1 MTETAIRLDT
11 TRQTID
17 TAPAT
22 QHPAPLDWLLSFR
35 GLDPARLE
43 QDDFAPAAEWIRDGL
58 DADNVHIVL
67 SDSPAAKPRFVGS
80 ACAPNSDPS
89 LCTASVAILAAV
101 LGDGQTV
108 LLDNAGRNT
117 PFAADPQLQR
127 FNVASVLCVPLS
139 VSGRCL
145 GAIYADAR
153 TPRLWNDG
161 ELAVIELAA
170 GLLALAWD
178 HRRLLRQT
186 RDNVAMAEAGLAA
199 QKMSHAV
206 KNILQMVCG
215 AGEVIDFA
223 LKNKHIDRIQRS
235 WDILGPNLQRMKKFT
250 LDMLDYS
257 RPRPFEFAPADP
269 AALIAAVAESFTA
282 ALSSRDIR
290 LDLRLDAAPKSVTL
304 DSARVTEMLRNLIFY
319 ALDRIGAQPG
329 RLGIECRTNTNNSA
343 VEILISNSGPALDP
357 AATNDIFAPYEPDRG
372 QLSTGLGL
380 AIARRIAQTHNGSI
394 ALDPADNAFGITL
407 PLNTVQAGPKK

>member
-1 MTETAIRLDT
+1 MTETAIRLDLT
-11 TRQTID
+11 QQTID
-17 TAPAT
+17 TAPVA

-35 GLDPARLE
+35 GLDAACLE
-43 QDDFAPAAEWIRDGL
+43 RDDFVPAAEWIREGL
-58 DADNVHIVL
+58 DADNVHIML
-67 SDSPAAKPRFVGS
+67 ADSSAAACRPVGS
-80 ACAPNSDPS
+80 AHAPHSDPS
-89 LCTASVAILAAV
+89 PCTASAAILAAV
-101 LGDGQTV
+101 LGDGQAI
-108 LLDNAGRNT
+108 LLDNAGSNT

-127 FNVASVLCVPLS
+127 FNIVSVVCVPMTL
-139 VSGRCL
+139 SGRRL

-153 TPRLWNDG
+153 SPRPWNDG
-161 ELAVIELAA
+161 DLAVLELAA

-178 HRRLLRQT
+178 HRRLVRQT

-269 AALIAAVAESFTA
+269 AALIAAVVETFA
-282 ALSSRDIR
+282 AVLQARSIQ
-290 LDLRLDAAPKSVTL
+290 LDLRLDAAPQSVTL
-304 DSARVTEMLRNLIFY
+304 DSARVTEMIRNLILF

-329 RLGIECRTNTNNSA
+329 KLGIECRTSANNSA
-343 VEILISNSGPALDP
+343 VEILISNSGAALDP
-357 AATNDIFAPYEPDRG
+357 AATNDLFDPYEPDRG

-394 ALDPADNAFGITL
+394 VLDSTSVALGFRITL
-407 PLNTVQAGPKK
+407 PL